1 MMTTSWIKLLNTD
14 CEVVV
19 IGRHTVYPIFRNGSS
34 SLREAADITYIN
46 DQIKDCEHIEV
57 LLRDPAIRFVSG
69 INEYCRQNDLDVRQ
83 TWSMVEQDKVNDRH
97 FCPQFV
103 WLLHLSKFYRGKV
116 TLLPFKD
123 IKKITDIKRAELAWM
138 KKIQVDPIKKFV
150 DIDYE
155 LMTLLGQTVELEH
168 IIRKYK
174 NVLS

>member
-1 MMTTSWIKLLNTD
+1 MPTAWTKLLDAD
-14 CEVVV
+14 CEVVG

-34 SLREAADITYIN
+34 SLRDAADIIYTN
-46 DQIKDCEHIEV
+46 NQIKNCKNIQI

-69 INEYCRQNDLDVRQ
+69 INEYCRQNALDVRR
-83 TWSMVEQDKVNDRH
+83 TWSLVEQEKVNDRH

-103 WLLHLSKFYRGKV
+103 WLLHLFKFYKGKV

-123 IKKITDIKRAELAWM
+123 IKRITDIKRAELAWM
-138 KKIQVDPIKKFV
+138 PKIEVAPIKRFV

-155 LMTLLGQTVELEH
+155 LMTQLGQTVELGH

>member
-1 MMTTSWIKLLNTD
+1 MPASWIKLLNAD
-14 CEVVV
+14 CEVVG

-34 SLREAADITYIN
+34 SLREAADTTYIN
-46 DQIKDCEHIEV
+46 DQIKDCEHIQI
-57 LLRDPAIRFVSG
+57 LLRDPAIRFISG
-69 INEYCRQNDLDVRQ
+69 INEYCRQNKLDVRQ

-103 WLLHLSKFYRGKV
+103 WLIHLSKFYRGKV
-116 TLLPFKD
+116 TLLPFTD
-123 IKKITDIKRAELAWM
+123 IKKITDIKKAELAWM
-138 KKIQVDPIKKFV
+138 EKISVDPIKKFV

-155 LMTLLGQTVELEH
+155 LMKLIGQTLELEQ